1 MMTMQFY
8 MHLTNITNIL
18 EAIRLTEDVYLY
30 KKHNN
35 GWQTDIPLVSNTC
48 SWWMTADSHK
58 PSTN

>member
-1 MMTMQFY
+1 MIYQLFNFKKSVRTMMTMQFY

-35 GWQTDIPLVSNTC
+35 GRNTC
-48 SWWMTADSHK
+48 SW
-58 PSTN
+58 